1 MRLIFLII
9 IIFVIIFIFYKYNYS
24 QMTYVKSTIDNNYY
38 LVRDLPD
45 KLLAANMIAQIRLN
59 IINLVDYM
67 FENKDTKY
75 PENIDH
81 IKRLKDR
88 VKLVVMSE
96 NNGKGKETSYSVNKG
111 DELVICLRSKVD
123 YDKFHNINVI
133 EYVVLHEISHIASPI
148 YEENYNN
155 HGPIFKKTF
164 AFIANVASD
173 AGYYKKIDFKN
184 NPTEYCGII
193 INESII

>member
-1 MRLIFLII
+1 
-9 IIFVIIFIFYKYNYS
+9 
-24 QMTYVKSTIDNNYY
+24 
-38 LVRDLPD
+38 
-45 KLLAANMIAQIRLN
+45 
-59 IINLVDYM
+59 
-67 FENKDTKY
+67 
-75 PENIDH
+75 
-81 IKRLKDR
+81 
-88 VKLVVMSE
+88 MSE